1 METSSFKVVETV
13 VTVDGMSANTYGID
27 NGKLR
32 VEGISLDKNLVVNF
46 TNLLN
51 ADGNINDREIVL
63 ELIDNLLA

>member
-1 METSSFKVVETV
+1 MKTSSFKVVETV
-13 VTVDGMSANTYGID
+13 VTVDDMSANTYGID

-32 VEGISLDKNLVVNF
+32 VEDISLDKNLVVNF

-51 ADGNINDREIVL
+51 ADGNINDKEIVL

>member
-32 VEGISLDKNLVVNF
+32 VEDISLDKNLVVNF

>member
-1 METSSFKVVETV
+1 MATSSFKVVETV
-13 VTVDGMSANTYGID
+13 VTVDGISANTYGID

-32 VEGISLDKNLVVNF
+32 VEDISLDKNLVVNF

-51 ADGNINDREIVL
+51 ADNNINDREIVL